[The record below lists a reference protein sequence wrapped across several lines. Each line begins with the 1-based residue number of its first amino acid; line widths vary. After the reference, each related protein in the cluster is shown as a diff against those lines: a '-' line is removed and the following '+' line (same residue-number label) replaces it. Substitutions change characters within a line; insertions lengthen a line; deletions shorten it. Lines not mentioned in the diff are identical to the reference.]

1 MDTSG
6 EAEAA
11 ALVAL
16 LCSTS
21 KLDRDKGAA
30 QLARTSPSALPS
42 VSQQLDTLAGDP
54 NLSWEQKLGYLQ
66 GNTCLLSVDTNLSK
80 RDDRLNKLIRFSL
93 DWLELEPEVRVK
105 AAVGDLLESLCRLF
119 GEMVF
124 DSCRGKVSCLI
135 KNHLARNIDPD
146 KDVTAEMGPGGVT
159 GKLMNRAEWKNLAAW
174 KDLEVTL
181 GCLGKMFQG
190 LGEAASSR
198 LDQEVLSLVFSCCSH
213 HNRFVRDTGYKVC
226 TVLLAAAGDG
236 AGAELGGEM
245 SGHLAAGLAD
255 SWALV
260 RLSATQ
266 AAAQFLAGGRGRAQ
280 HHAQLLPR
288 LCLNR
293 YYPAGQVTPLVVT
306 IFIYHIFNLA
316 EGVRL
321 AAQRAWVSVCGAGGR
336 ALLARQLEATLA
348 YYSEA
353 AASRHQPA
361 REAACHCLAELASK
375 LDTDTVAPHLAAI
388 LGGCDTTDWSR
399 PPVLILPSLQTR

>member
-1 MDTSG
+1 MDSCG

-21 KLDRDKGAA
+21 KLDRDQGAA
-30 QLARTSPSALPS
+30 QLARTSPSVLTS
-42 VSQQLDTLAGDP
+42 VSQQLDTLAGHP

-80 RDDRLNKLIRFSL
+80 CDDRLNKLIRFSL

-105 AAVGDLLESLCRLF
+105 AAVGDLLESLCRHF

-198 LDQEVLSLVFSCCSH
+198 LDQEVLALVFSCCCH

-226 TVLLAAAGDG
+226 TVLLAAAGDGAGG

-260 RLSATQ
+260 RLSATL

-293 YYPAGQVTPLVVT
+293 YYPAGQVTPLT
-306 IFIYHIFNLA
+306 YCNDIYHIFYPA

-336 ALLARQLEATLA
+336 ALLARQLAATLA

-375 LDTDTVAPHLAAI
+375 LDTETVAPHLAVI
-388 LGGCDTTDWSR
+388 LGG
-399 PPVLILPSLQTR
+399 

>member
-1 MDTSG
+1 MDSCG

-21 KLDRDKGAA
+21 KLDRDQGAA
-30 QLARTSPSALPS
+30 QLARTSPSVLTS
-42 VSQQLDTLAGDP
+42 VSQQLDTLAEHS

-80 RDDRLNKLIRFSL
+80 SDDSLNKLIRFSL

-105 AAVGDLLESLCRLF
+105 AAVGDLLETLCRHF

-198 LDQEVLSLVFSCCSH
+198 LDQEVLALVFSCCCH

-226 TVLLAAAGDG
+226 TVLLAAAGDGAGG

-293 YYPAGQVTPLVVT
+293 YYPAGQVTPLTVT
-306 IFIYHIFNLA
+306 IFITSLQSLQKESDWLPSA
-316 EGVRL
+316 PGCLCAGR
-321 AAQRAWVSVCGAGGR
+321 GAGRCWRG
-336 ALLARQLEATLA
+336 
-348 YYSEA
+348 S
-353 AASRHQPA
+353 
-361 REAACHCLAELASK
+361 
-375 LDTDTVAPHLAAI
+375 
-388 LGGCDTTDWSR
+388 WR
-399 PPVLILPSLQTR
+399 PPWPTTARPRPPATSPPGRPPATAWPSWPPSWTRRPWRRTCPPSWVGVTPQIGAAHQCQC

>member
-6 EAEAA
+6 EAA

-42 VSQQLDTLAGDP
+42 VSQQLDTLAEDP

-80 RDDRLNKLIRFSL
+80 RDDRLNKLILFSL

-105 AAVGDLLESLCRLF
+105 AAVGDLLESLCRHF

-198 LDQEVLSLVFSCCSH
+198 LDQEVLALVFSCCSH

-293 YYPAGQVTPLVVT
+293 YYPAGQVTPPLT
-306 IFIYHIFNLA
+306 YCNDIDYIFNLA

-399 PPVLILPSLQTR
+399 PPVLTLPSLQKR

>member
-6 EAEAA
+6 EAA

-42 VSQQLDTLAGDP
+42 VSQQLDTLAEDP

-105 AAVGDLLESLCRLF
+105 AAVGDLLESLCRHF

-198 LDQEVLSLVFSCCSH
+198 LDQEVLALVFSCCSH

-293 YYPAGQVTPLVVT
+293 YYPAGQITPLT
-306 IFIYHIFNLA
+306 
-316 EGVRL
+316 
-321 AAQRAWVSVCGAGGR
+321 
-336 ALLARQLEATLA
+336 
-348 YYSEA
+348 
-353 AASRHQPA
+353 
-361 REAACHCLAELASK
+361 HCN
-375 LDTDTVAPHLAAI
+375 DDHLSH
-388 LGGCDTTDWSR
+388 L
-399 PPVLILPSLQTR
+399 